1 MWSDII
7 IALRIH
13 RNRLTA
19 KAGIGIATSQHVD
32 AKINVIIRMPNFT
45 FYKKTNLL
53 NILIVG
59 KLHGKLRKKRT
70 FGESVH
76 EAKETIL
83 VNDHVT

>member
-45 FYKKTNLL
+45 FYKKNEFTEHSNCGKIAWEVTKEE
-53 NILIVG
+53 NIW
-59 KLHGKLRKKRT
+59 RKCT
-70 FGESVH
+70 
-76 EAKETIL
+76 
-83 VNDHVT
+83 